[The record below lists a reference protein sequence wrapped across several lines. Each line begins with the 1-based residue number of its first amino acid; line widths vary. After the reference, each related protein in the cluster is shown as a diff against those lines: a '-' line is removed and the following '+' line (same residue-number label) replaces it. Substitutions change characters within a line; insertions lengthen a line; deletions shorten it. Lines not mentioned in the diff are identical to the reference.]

1 MQLKELYTA
10 AIEQGKKNDPRG
22 KDSVEKELQRVK
34 KEYDDLKEDKK
45 KCFDM
50 ERLFNPYADTR
61 ILHGD
66 GELDVKNILAGVDI
80 EGAEIMFADRMIQK
94 GRKIDLV
101 VSHHPEGY
109 ALANLYQVMGMQ
121 ADILNQFGVSITV
134 AEALMNERISEVQRR
149 LLPVNHT
156 RTVDIARLL
165 DIPLMCI
172 HTPADNSVTNYLQ
185 KIFDK
190 EKPCRVSDCLD
201 ILRKIPE
208 YKEAEKNNVGL
219 KVVSGN
225 EKSRAGKVMIEMTGG
240 TGGSKDVYEKLS
252 HTDVGTI
259 ISMHISDEHRKEA
272 EKNHVN
278 VIIAG
283 HMASDTIGI
292 NLVFDALEKK
302 EKLNIIACSGFRRI
316 PSSQR

>member
-1 MQLKELYTA
+1 MKLKDIYTM
-10 AIEQGKKNDPRG
+10 AIEHGKKNDPRG

-34 KEYDDLKEDKK
+34 KEYDDLKEDKR
-45 KCFDM
+45 KCFDL
-50 ERLFNPYADTR
+50 ERLSNPYADTR
-61 ILHGD
+61 ILYGD
-66 GELDVKNILAGVDI
+66 GNLDVKNILVGVDI
-80 EGAEIMFADRMIQK
+80 EGAEIMLADRMIQRGK
-94 GRKIDLV
+94 KIDLV

-121 ADILNQFGVSITV
+121 ADILNQFGVSISV
-134 AEALMNERISEVQRR
+134 ADALMSDRISEVQRK

-185 KIFDK
+185 KMFDK
-190 EKPCRVSDCLD
+190 EKPYRVSDCLD

-208 YKEAEKNNVGL
+208 YEEAEKNNVGL
-219 KVVSGN
+219 KVVCGN
-225 EKSRAGKVMIEMTGG
+225 EKSRAGRVMIEMTGG
-240 TGGSKDVYEKLS
+240 TGGSKDIYEKLAN
-252 HTDVGTI
+252 TNVGTLI
-259 ISMHISDEHRKEA
+259 GMHISDEHRKEA

-283 HMASDTIGI
+283 HMASDTIGV